1 MKFFPDNC
9 GHLTQGKCIK
19 MRLLWLPEGQDMDLG
34 LGRCWCGGCPPA
46 HACICTVH
54 SSMDRI
60 CPPRS
65 LPSLRTRFLCARV
78 STLLS
83 GLETLLYS
91 STVARGR
98 HWRLNGWPSLRIFFR
113 RHLQFHRFVH
123 QSLIRETFCL
133 ISVLE
138 IWSKFENN
146 HSKLISF
153 QKSSKKNPKNRF
165 DNIKN
170 K

>member
-1 MKFFPDNC
+1 MHQD
-9 GHLTQGKCIK
+9 GAV
-19 MRLLWLPEGQDMDLG
+19 LLWLPEGQDMD

-54 SSMDRI
+54 SSMHRI

-83 GLETLLYS
+83 GTETLLYS

-98 HWRLNGWPSLRIFFR
+98 HWRLNGWSSLRIFFR
-113 RHLQFHRFVH
+113 RNVKFLGFVH
-123 QSLIRETFCL
+123 LSLIRETFGL

-138 IWSKFENN
+138 IWSQFQNN

-153 QKSSKKNPKNRF
+153 KKSSKKNQDK
-165 DNIKN
+165 IKN